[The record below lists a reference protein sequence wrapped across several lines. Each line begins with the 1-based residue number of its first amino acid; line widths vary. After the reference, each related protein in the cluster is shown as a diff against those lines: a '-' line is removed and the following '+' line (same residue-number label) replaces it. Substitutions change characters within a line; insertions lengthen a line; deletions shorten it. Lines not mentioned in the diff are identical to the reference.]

1 MRTAANVVLLVICI
15 ITIPHLGLYTTVG
28 LYLGVHM
35 LFLGV
40 RPIVL
45 VGVVTIGTVLV
56 MYGFFG
62 LLLGVQFSGALL
74 I

>member
-1 MRTAANVVLLVICI
+1 MRTAVNIVLLVICI
-15 ITIPHLGLYTTVG
+15 ITIPYLGLYTTVG

-35 LFLGV
+35 FFLGV
-40 RPIVL
+40 RPLVL
-45 VGVVTIGTVLV
+45 VGVVTIACVLV